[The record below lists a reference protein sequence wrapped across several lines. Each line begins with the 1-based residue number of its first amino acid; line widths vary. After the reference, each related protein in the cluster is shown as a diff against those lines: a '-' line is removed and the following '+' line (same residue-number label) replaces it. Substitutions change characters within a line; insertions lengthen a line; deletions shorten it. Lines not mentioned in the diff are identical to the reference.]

1 MDRAVPSGQQATFVP
16 RGAESQPRSR
26 SKLVNS
32 TFFTAKPGFRL
43 SPVTTRPLGALARA
57 PVGSGPGEW
66 EGGGKL
72 MGSWDSGVVVPPTSW
87 QRRTPP
93 RRRSGGRPH
102 WRPQS
107 RGAAGE
113 EDGWHFGGG
122 SVPKT
127 TKRGKHRAAILLVV
141 TCPSAAGSS
150 PPPHRCHPRPS
161 YVGTL
166 ATDAASRGCPPAPT
180 PRGRKSLS
188 QTPAERFCGRGEGR
202 GGDVGAVLAV
212 MGIVAQGGGTGEG
225 RSLHACWRRRGG
237 GRFGSCALSINC
249 GVACRRQMGAHKNG
263 AQRAG
268 KTVRRT
274 GGLAR
279 WIQNRRVFLKVRD

>member
-1 MDRAVPSGQQATFVP
+1 MDRAVPSGQQATVVP
-16 RGAESQPRSR
+16 RGAESHPRAR

-32 TFFTAKPGFRL
+32 TYFTAKPGFRL

-102 WRPQS
+102 WRPQP

-113 EDGWHFGGG
+113 EDEWHFGGG

-127 TKRGKHRAAILLVV
+127 TEESTVPPSFSLWHAHPRRGAPLPPTAATPAHPTWALW
-141 TCPSAAGSS
+141 
-150 PPPHRCHPRPS
+150 PPTQPPAVAHPRP
-161 YVGTL
+161 
-166 ATDAASRGCPPAPT
+166 PPAV
-180 PRGRKSLS
+180 GSHSRKRPQS
-188 QTPAERFCGRGEGR
+188 AFAGEGR
-202 GGDVGAVLAV
+202 GGE
-212 MGIVAQGGGTGEG
+212 GTWAP
-225 RSLHACWRRRGG
+225 SWP
-237 GRFGSCALSINC
+237 
-249 GVACRRQMGAHKNG
+249 
-263 AQRAG
+263 
-268 KTVRRT
+268 
-274 GGLAR
+274 
-279 WIQNRRVFLKVRD
+279 